1 MLRLRLRLMPCC
13 AGVPAVCLLLTAPAG
28 VPLQLIDLFRSYFE
42 GALNE
47 NSIKRNFVLMYEL
60 LDEVMDFGF
69 PQVTEPSVLKNF
81 IFQKGIRGEIDLV
94 SGMHPST
101 QHPVTPTHSLTLYS
115 CRVYP
120 LLLLKQLPCHA
131 AYQARLVG

>member
-1 MLRLRLRLMPCC
+1 M
-13 AGVPAVCLLLTAPAG
+13 PAVCLLLTIPAG
-28 VPLQLIDLFRSYFE
+28 VHVQLIDLFRSYFE

-81 IFQKGIRGEIDLV
+81 IFQKGIRGEVDLV
-94 SGMHPST
+94 SGVHTAASHTNPLPDPYTTHLIPSCIPSFWCSSR
-101 QHPVTPTHSLTLYS
+101 HVMLH
-115 CRVYP
+115 
-120 LLLLKQLPCHA
+120 
-131 AYQARLVG
+131 ARLS